1 MSNSERIPLVMRIP
15 PPLLFVGSFFGG
27 VGLQRATGLTMRI
40 VPAVR
45 VLGIGLLSCGVLL
58 AVYSLAT
65 FFVVRTTVVPFS
77 AASKLVT
84 WGPYRF
90 TRNPMY
96 VALILA
102 YLGVTALASQ
112 ILALVFLPI
121 PIVILRAV
129 VIPFEEERMRKC
141 FGEAYQQ
148 YCSRVRRWL

>member
-1 MSNSERIPLVMRIP
+1 MRIP
-15 PPLLFVGSFFGG
+15 PPLLFVVSFFAG
-27 VGLQRATGLTMRI
+27 VGLQRVVSLKIGAA
-40 VPAVR
+40 PAVR
-45 VLGIGLLSCGVLL
+45 VLGIGLLGCGVVL
-58 AVYSLAT
+58 ALYSLAT

-77 AASKLVT
+77 APSKLVI

-102 YLGVTALASQ
+102 YLGVTAITSQ
-112 ILALVFLPI
+112 ILAIVFLPI
-121 PIVILRAV
+121 PIVVLRSI
-129 VIPFEEERMRKC
+129 VIPFEEERMRKG